1 MQCYHAKLKA
11 EFRTGI
17 FECEAILGSC
27 HTLITM
33 YFRDPKVISSIS
45 AVTLVFSTSLCSF
58 SDFFLPWRRNHQSFE
73 ASFSYMLPNNQ
84 NFFYCCDNFC
94 THKSEGVQLSVWSLF
109 FWRRLKIYIDT
120 KAVGNLFLLVVNF
133 LGSCNHYLRLVPSY
147 LHRFYCNSA
156 S

>member
-58 SDFFLPWRRNHQSFE
+58 SDFFFTLKEKSPKFRDFFLVYVAKQSK
-73 ASFSYMLPNNQ
+73 L
-84 NFFYCCDNFC
+84 FYGCDNFC
-94 THKSEGVQLSVWSLF
+94 TNKSEGVQLSV
-109 FWRRLKIYIDT
+109 
-120 KAVGNLFLLVVNF
+120 
-133 LGSCNHYLRLVPSY
+133 
-147 LHRFYCNSA
+147 
-156 S
+156 